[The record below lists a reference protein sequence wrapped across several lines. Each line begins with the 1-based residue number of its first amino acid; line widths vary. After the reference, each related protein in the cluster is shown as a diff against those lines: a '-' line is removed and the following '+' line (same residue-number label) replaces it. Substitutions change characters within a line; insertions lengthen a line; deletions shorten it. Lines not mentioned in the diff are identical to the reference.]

1 MYMDFTFILIWML
14 GFTFY
19 MNEMIVNF
27 KGHHAEK
34 IRMTYKSEGYGLHTD
49 AIFFKK
55 DTHTKYLCEIILCQK
70 HIDLKGCCHLI
81 LE

>member
-19 MNEMIVNF
+19 MNEMTVNF

-49 AIFFKK
+49 AIF
-55 DTHTKYLCEIILCQK
+55 QK
-70 HIDLKGCCHLI
+70 GYTYQIFM
-81 LE
+81 